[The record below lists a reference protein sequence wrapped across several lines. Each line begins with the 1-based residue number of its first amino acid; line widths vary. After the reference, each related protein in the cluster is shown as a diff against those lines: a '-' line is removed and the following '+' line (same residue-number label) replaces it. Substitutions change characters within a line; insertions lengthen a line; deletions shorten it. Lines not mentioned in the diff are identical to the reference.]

1 MWYKPGSFSFLAKEQ
16 KVNFY
21 QDLYMYQQVFPDSL
35 GKIVNSVVR
44 LRKNNEYLIST
55 NAIWS
60 LNPTFMKEKCSCRF
74 GASYLFPQRTDSE
87 KLVKADGVLK
97 SKVYKFQNTP
107 HLQYPH
113 VPFPQVI
120 SGENVPA
127 VIMTRISAWKH
138 DFVTFKFYRTGHH
151 TYTENLVLANYFA
164 LLGFALGKLKQ
175 LLQFWHS
182 RVGMGFV
189 LFWFLHSFWHMSSY

>member
-1 MWYKPGSFSFLAKEQ
+1 
-16 KVNFY
+16 
-21 QDLYMYQQVFPDSL
+21 
-35 GKIVNSVVR
+35 
-44 LRKNNEYLIST
+44 
-55 NAIWS
+55 
-60 LNPTFMKEKCSCRF
+60 MKEKCSCRF

-127 VIMTRISAWKH
+127 VIMTRISA
-138 DFVTFKFYRTGHH
+138 
-151 TYTENLVLANYFA
+151 
-164 LLGFALGKLKQ
+164 
-175 LLQFWHS
+175 
-182 RVGMGFV
+182 
-189 LFWFLHSFWHMSSY
+189 